1 MITLVIL
8 ALVGLFL
15 MIAGIFDISRKASF
29 AVAFTGMLAALAG
42 NLYMWDKVPMAYF
55 NRMIVID
62 NYDIAFIS
70 AVLCISMFL
79 FLLSENYFG
88 KIQNY
93 ITEHYA
99 LYLFAIVGMI
109 AMISFNNL
117 VMLFIGI
124 EILSVSL
131 YILAGS
137 EKNNPASNEASLKYF
152 LMGAFATGIL
162 LMGITLIYGASGSF
176 YLAGIEEYFTS
187 GSELNPIAYVGM
199 FLVLI
204 GMSFK
209 MSIAPFH
216 FWTPDVYEGS
226 PTFVTAFMSTIVKI
240 AGFASFFKLFYIC
253 FSSVTHFWMEVVAV
267 LAALTITVGSM
278 SAINQKSLKRLLAFS
293 SVSHAGYMLIVV
305 LVGANAD
312 DLMYYMIA
320 YAIGSIVAFGVMML
334 IENETGNSDISSF
347 DGLAKKNPF
356 LGFIM
361 TVAMLSLAGIPLTAG
376 FMAKFYVLSSALNA
390 GHTILVVVA
399 ILNAMV
405 GIYYYFK
412 VIIAI
417 YFKEAKDIAINT
429 VYTATSFYKIVL
441 FLGIIAILVLGICPD
456 IIHNLI

>member
-312 DLMYYMIA
+312 DLMYYMVA

-334 IENETGNSDISSF
+334 IETETGNTDISSF

>member
-29 AVAFTGMLAALAG
+29 AVVFTGMLAALAS

-62 NYDIAFIS
+62 NYSIAFIS
-70 AVLCISMFL
+70 AVLCVSMFL

-93 ITEHYA
+93 LTEHYA
-99 LYLFAIVGMI
+99 LYLFAIVGMV

-187 GSELNPIAYVGM
+187 GSELNPIAFVGM

-312 DLMYYMIA
+312 DLMYYMVA

-334 IENETGNSDISSF
+334 IETETGNTDISSF

-417 YFKEAKDIAINT
+417 YFKETKDIAINT

>member
-62 NYDIAFIS
+62 NYSIAFIS

-176 YLAGIEEYFTS
+176 YLTGIEEYFTS

-312 DLMYYMIA
+312 DLMYYMVA

-334 IENETGNSDISSF
+334 IETETGNTDISSF

>member
-29 AVAFTGMLAALAG
+29 GVAFTGMVVALAS

-93 ITEHYA
+93 LTEHYA

-176 YLAGIEEYFTS
+176 YLSGIEEYFTS
-187 GSELNPIAYVGM
+187 GTELSAIAYVGM

-216 FWTPDVYEGS
+216 FWTPDVYDGS

-305 LVGANAD
+305 LVGANSD

-334 IENETGNSDISSF
+334 IENETGNTDISSF
-347 DGLAKKNPF
+347 DGLAKQNPF

-417 YFKEAKDIAINT
+417 YFKEAKNTALTT
-429 VYTATSFYKIVL
+429 VYPATSLYKIVL
-441 FLGIIAILVLGICPD
+441 FLGIIAIIVLGICPD

>member
-29 AVAFTGMLAALAG
+29 GVAFTGMVVALAS

-62 NYDIAFIS
+62 NYAIAFIS

-93 ITEHYA
+93 LTEHYA

-176 YLAGIEEYFTS
+176 YLSGIEEYFTS
-187 GSELNPIAYVGM
+187 GTELSAIAYVGM

-216 FWTPDVYEGS
+216 FWTPDVYDGS

-305 LVGANAD
+305 LVGANSD

-334 IENETGNSDISSF
+334 IENETGNTDISSF
-347 DGLAKKNPF
+347 DGLAKQNPF

-417 YFKEAKDIAINT
+417 YFKEAKNTALIT
-429 VYTATSFYKIVL
+429 VYPATSLYKIVL
-441 FLGIIAILVLGICPD
+441 FLGIIAIIVLGICPD

>member
-29 AVAFTGMLAALAG
+29 AVVFTGMLAALAS

-62 NYDIAFIS
+62 NYSIAFIS
-70 AVLCISMFL
+70 AVLCVSMFL

-93 ITEHYA
+93 LTEHYA
-99 LYLFAIVGMI
+99 LYLFAIVGMV

-187 GSELNPIAYVGM
+187 GSELNPIAFVGM

>member
-417 YFKEAKDIAINT
+417 YFKETKDIAINT
-429 VYTATSFYKIVL
+429 VYTA
-441 FLGIIAILVLGICPD
+441 
-456 IIHNLI
+456 

>member
-1 MITLVIL
+1 
-8 ALVGLFL
+8 
-15 MIAGIFDISRKASF
+15 
-29 AVAFTGMLAALAG
+29 
-42 NLYMWDKVPMAYF
+42 
-55 NRMIVID
+55 
-62 NYDIAFIS
+62 
-70 AVLCISMFL
+70 
-79 FLLSENYFG
+79 
-88 KIQNY
+88 
-93 ITEHYA
+93 
-99 LYLFAIVGMI
+99 
-109 AMISFNNL
+109 
-117 VMLFIGI
+117 
-124 EILSVSL
+124 
-131 YILAGS
+131 
-137 EKNNPASNEASLKYF
+137 
-152 LMGAFATGIL
+152 
-162 LMGITLIYGASGSF
+162 
-176 YLAGIEEYFTS
+176 
-187 GSELNPIAYVGM
+187 
-199 FLVLI
+199 
-204 GMSFK
+204 
-209 MSIAPFH
+209 
-216 FWTPDVYEGS
+216 
-226 PTFVTAFMSTIVKI
+226 
-240 AGFASFFKLFYIC
+240 
-253 FSSVTHFWMEVVAV
+253 MEVVAV